1 MNGSLIKNEIVHR
14 KFIPFYD
21 NIFSIQ
27 TKLGNITSLENKE
40 ILNDNKFALGG
51 SWLRGFDIYGVG
63 PRNSYTSY
71 QGGNNVIVTKF
82 DFDRPINK
90 ISDNP
95 VYLTI
100 FSDVGKVWGNKNNP
114 TSSTESIRSSYGY
127 GIKWYS
133 PIGPLGFSW
142 AFPIQDEDYDIKRSF
157 LFSIGNIN

>member
-1 MNGSLIKNEIVHR
+1 MCIRDS
-14 KFIPFYD
+14 
-21 NIFSIQ
+21 
-27 TKLGNITSLENKE
+27 
-40 ILNDNKFALGG
+40 
-51 SWLRGFDIYGVG
+51 
-63 PRNSYTSY
+63 RNSYTSY

-82 DFDRPINK
+82 DYDRPINK

-100 FSDVGKVWGNKNNP
+100 FSDVGKVWGNKTDP
-114 TSSTESIRSSYGY
+114 TSSSESIRSSYGY